1 MKADMPA
8 AGSINSFSLKQI
20 FDDREKEE
28 HGGQYTGNDRD
39 AIKDKAGKFLLYNSY
54 KCKIM
59 FFQRLI
65 CKIEKRK
72 QADHIGSIPV
82 TYDCKNNR

>member
-1 MKADMPA
+1 MPA
-8 AGSINSFSLKQI
+8 AGSINSLTLKQI

-59 FFQRLI
+59 FFSASYV
-65 CKIEKRK
+65 K
-72 QADHIGSIPV
+72 
-82 TYDCKNNR
+82 